1 MTATKTAV
9 LFYKDAQVKFTQM
22 AVPQTMREYCEVFV
36 PPTSVLLEAP
46 PSKEIQIYKKY
57 FYLKTEIFDYALY
70 EEK

>member
-1 MTATKTAV
+1 MATTKTAV
-9 LFYKDAQVKFTQM
+9 LFYRDGQVKFTQM

-36 PPTSVLLEAP
+36 PPTSVLL
-46 PSKEIQIYKKY
+46 KEIQIYKKY